1 MRVRKLFCAVTGK
14 RWKEG
19 DKGWYVVRTAKQR
32 LFWCGEPFTG
42 QMTLQRWKLVCSLE
56 VAVNL
61 LGTWGAARES
71 EPKPDLRASKLPG
84 RESW

>member
-1 MRVRKLFCAVTGK
+1 ME
-14 RWKEG
+14 EG
-19 DKGWYVVRTAKQR
+19 DKGWYEVRTAKQR